1 MENKLKK
8 SVQHKI
14 LIGLF
19 LVLSN
24 SFFIQCSQK
33 ENSQILDE
41 EWASLP
47 ADGPY
52 LSTFERIICSS
63 GAAKSELYA
72 ASEFQRLFKEFTGKE
87 LTIDRTNLQSGKIIL
102 IGAETVAVAGLHAA
116 NTEKMGEE
124 GFSINIAKDKLA
136 IYGGHPRGTLYGVYE
151 FFEQYCGVRYLTH
164 DHTFYPAEGKDKDFR
179 IKGHD
184 YSYAPPFAFRWSYY
198 GETNRNPAF
207 AAQLHT
213 NTIAGDEELGGITGY
228 KLVGH
233 NVAYLVPPATYG
245 KDHPEYYALVNGRR
259 VLDIHGGGP
268 QLCLTNPEVLEIVI
282 QATLDAIE
290 KNPNVKNFNVAQ
302 MDNGSYCTCESC
314 AAIDAR
320 EGSHAGTMLSF
331 VNAVAERI
339 EKTHPE
345 VLIGTYAYEYTR
357 KPPKT
362 IRARDNVLI
371 QLCSIEC
378 CDFHAIDDP
387 TCSLNQE
394 FCADMDGWKGKA
406 KNIFIWHYNTNF
418 RAYLLPFPNLRSI
431 GKSVEYFAN
440 NNGRGVFMQAAGN
453 GFSTE
458 LSDLRNYV
466 MSRCLWKPGRDSW
479 QEALEFCRM
488 HYAESAQP
496 IIDYLTYYHDLI
508 DDEDKHPICF
518 STEASL
524 CLNSET
530 VKRIDEY
537 FTEALALAQSEE
549 VRSRVE
555 KASLCAYRAKLS
567 VATME
572 LKYDN
577 GICKPSLDD
586 VDENLL
592 ARYAELCEKYNVSR
606 ENEYITNEVFLDNM
620 NKIYSGMTAVRL
632 ENDFWRVLILP
643 ESNAKV
649 VEMTYKPTGRNV
661 IRPARSLNRFRYEEW
676 VLQGDGP
683 KADGILAYKII
694 KKAPTKTVV
703 ALTAKD
709 GARIERTISLAG
721 DAIKFETTLKA
732 KKARAFNFLVHPE
745 YDAGSG
751 SDDPQEVSIYV
762 KDENWLQANKGWVN
776 AKPTEEQSALIKKGL
791 KGGSFAYFNQ
801 KDGFGVEQRF
811 DRKDFENLNLFWSPE
826 RIQINLE
833 MTPTV
838 KKLQAGEKTEY
849 AYEVHYLD
857 KAPIGH

>member
-14 LIGLF
+14 LISLL
-19 LVLSN
+19 LVLSS
-24 SFFIQCSQK
+24 SFFIKCSQK
-33 ENSQILDE
+33 EKSQISEE

-47 ADGPY
+47 ADGPN
-52 LSTFERIICSS
+52 LSAYERIICSS
-63 GAAKSELYA
+63 EATKSELYA

-87 LTIDRTNLQSGKIIL
+87 LAIDKTDSQSGKSIL
-102 IGAETVAVAGLHAA
+102 IGVEATVAAGLQA

-124 GFSINIAKDKLA
+124 GFNIDIAGEKLA
-136 IYGGHPRGTLYGVYE
+136 IYGGHSRGTLYGVYE
-151 FFEQYCGVRYLTH
+151 FFEQYCDVRYLTH

-179 IKGHD
+179 IKGSN
-184 YSYAPPFAFRWSYY
+184 YSYVPPFAFRWSYY

-213 NTIAGDEELGGITGY
+213 NTVAGDEKLGGITGY
-228 KLVGH
+228 KLVIH
-233 NVAYLVPPATYG
+233 NVANLVPPAIYG
-245 KDHPEYYALVNGRR
+245 KEHPEYYALVNGRR
-259 VLDIHGGGP
+259 VLEMHGGGP
-268 QLCLTNPEVLEIVI
+268 QLCLTNPEVLEIVVK
-282 QATLDAIE
+282 ATLDAIE
-290 KNPNVKNFNVAQ
+290 KNPKIKNFNVAH
-302 MDNGSYCTCESC
+302 MDNSSYCTCKLC

-320 EGSHAGTMLSF
+320 EESHAGTMFSF

-339 EKTHPE
+339 EKKHHE
-345 VLIGTYAYEYTR
+345 VLIGTYAYQYTR

-362 IRARDNVLI
+362 IRAHDNVLI

-394 FCADMDGWKGKA
+394 FCADMDGWKDKA

-418 RAYLLPFPNLRSI
+418 RGYLLPFPNLRSI

-479 QEALEFCRM
+479 EEALEFCRM

-508 DDEDKHPICF
+508 DKENRHPGCF
-518 STEASL
+518 PTEASL
-524 CLNSET
+524 FLNSET
-530 VKRIDEY
+530 VKRIDNY
-537 FTEALALAQSEE
+537 FAEALALAKSDD

-555 KASLCAYRAKLS
+555 KASLCSYRAKLS

-572 LKYDN
+572 LKYEN
-577 GICKPSLDD
+577 GLCKPSLDD

-592 ARYAELCEKYNVSR
+592 SRYAELCAKYNVSR
-606 ENEYITNEVFLDNM
+606 ENEYIKNDVYLAKM
-620 NKIYSGMTAVRL
+620 CKIYSGMTAVRL
-632 ENDFWRVLILP
+632 ENDYWRVIVLP
-643 ESNAKV
+643 ESNAKI

-661 IRPARSLNRFRYEEW
+661 IQPARSLDRFRFEEW
-676 VLQGDGP
+676 VRQGDGP
-683 KADGILAYKII
+683 KADGILAYKVIEKSPI
-694 KKAPTKTVV
+694 KTVV

-709 GARIERTISLAG
+709 GALIERTISLAG
-721 DAIKFETTLKA
+721 TAIHFETTLKA
-732 KKARAFNFLVHPE
+732 KKARAFDFFVHPE

-762 KDENWLQANKGWVN
+762 KAKEWLQANQGWVN
-776 AKPTEEQSALIKKGL
+776 AKPTDEQSALIKEGL
-791 KGGSFAYFNQ
+791 KGGSFAYFN
-801 KDGFGVEQRF
+801 KKEDFGVEQRF
-811 DRKDFENLNLFWSPE
+811 KPGAFEDINLYWSPE

-833 MTPTV
+833 MIPTV
-838 KKLQAGEKTEY
+838 KKLKAGEQAKY
-849 AYEVHYLD
+849 AYEVYYLD
-857 KAPIGH
+857 KAPDKL